1 MCQSHHGGQVNVDDA
16 EAQADAELRNGSPQ
30 CLMAH
35 SPEGGSTSQHC
46 LVLKYLVSYYLKPLI
61 FLTFYPYQSDT
72 PL

>member
-35 SPEGGSTSQHC
+35 SPEGGSTS
-46 LVLKYLVSYYLKPLI
+46 
-61 FLTFYPYQSDT
+61 
-72 PL
+72 